1 MTPTEE
7 YASKACTM
15 GEAERL
21 CNFGKW
27 DAADYG
33 NCCMFHLEL

>member
-15 GEAERL
+15 GESERL

-33 NCCMFHLEL
+33 NCCTLHSEL